1 MRCKRHA
8 LIVDANGE
16 PPFIS
21 EGGNQKIKKSNQM
34 SNKELLFKKCARV
47 TTSYAVIQKL
57 IN

>member
-8 LIVDANGE
+8 LTVDANGE

-34 SNKELLFKKCARV
+34 SIKELHFKKRARV
-47 TTSYAVIQKL
+47 TTTYAMLQKL

>member
-1 MRCKRHA
+1 MRCKRHV
-8 LIVDANGE
+8 LTVDANGE

-34 SNKELLFKKCARV
+34 SIKELYFKKHARL
-47 TTSYAVIQKL
+47 TTTYLMLQKL

>member
-8 LIVDANGE
+8 LMVDANGE

-34 SNKELLFKKCARV
+34 SIKELHFKK
-47 TTSYAVIQKL
+47 
-57 IN
+57 